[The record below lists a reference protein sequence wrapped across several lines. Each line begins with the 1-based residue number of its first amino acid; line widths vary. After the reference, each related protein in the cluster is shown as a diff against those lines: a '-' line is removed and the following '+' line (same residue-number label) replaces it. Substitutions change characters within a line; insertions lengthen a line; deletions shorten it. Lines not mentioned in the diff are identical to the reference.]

1 MSLLPQLEHPPLAL
15 ALSDSHLLRSEVR
28 RAALFNLIP
37 SPTTLPAL
45 LRRTLDVD
53 TTNRRLAFSH
63 VLAEIPLA
71 SLSVGQRQV
80 VLGRGLR
87 DREEAVR
94 KAARKL
100 VGRWIE
106 QLAAGEERDG
116 QAILEEFVALFDL
129 HKDEGLGVAE
139 KALEALFEV
148 RSDLVES
155 VDFDGPSASLLVLFA
170 SARCTS

>member
-1 MSLLPQLEHPPLAL
+1 MTPPRASPYCSRVSIASPCPLTR
-15 ALSDSHLLRSEVR
+15 HCFPCSEVR

-37 SPTTLPAL
+37 SPTSLPAL

-71 SLSVGQRQV
+71 SLTVAQRQV

-94 KAARKL
+94 KASRKL
-100 VGRWIE
+100 VARWIE
-106 QLAAGEERDG
+106 QVAGEEQDG
-116 QAILEEFVALFDL
+116 QAIIEEFVGLFNLQDE
-129 HKDEGLGVAE
+129 EGLGVAE

-148 RSDLVES
+148 RPDLVEGI
-155 VDFDGPSASLLVLFA
+155 DFGGARSPFA
-170 SARCTS
+170 L